1 MTSIAKIMM
10 TIPQFVGEPS
20 IVAYVYDMYKTLH
33 SVFVISYSPA
43 LSAIELFQGELNAL
57 SIACNEQQKE
67 LRVLQKLMNSQM
79 DRSNAISMQEDIV
92 HQELNSLEIE
102 AHNFEEESHLVIHR
116 CNAIEDEIAAMSSV
130 KLLSIPFKIRI
141 NDKGDDSVHNL
152 GRYPTINNL
161 RLAYR
166 INEKAGLHRAEINAA
181 FFHAAQLM
189 AFTLGL
195 YPRLNSIVIR
205 IIPIHP
211 CAKILV
217 NLPEGQTVHNLG
229 FDTSSSGGTSQSNHV
244 PTQSITL
251 FLALLSEVTSYIL
264 TERRQRKAVEEP
276 PFIMTELSIDDV
288 DVTSLEDS
296 NTPAWSSVVFCIAA
310 NLRWL
315 SSEVEI
321 IR

>member
-1 MTSIAKIMM
+1 
-10 TIPQFVGEPS
+10 
-20 IVAYVYDMYKTLH
+20 
-33 SVFVISYSPA
+33 
-43 LSAIELFQGELNAL
+43 
-57 SIACNEQQKE
+57 
-67 LRVLQKLMNSQM
+67 MNSQM
-79 DRSNAISMQEDIV
+79 DRSNAISAQEDIV

-116 CNAIEDEIAAMSSV
+116 CNAVEDEIAAMSSV

-141 NDKGDDSVHNL
+141 NDGGDDSVHNL

-229 FDTSSSGGTSQSNHV
+229 FDTSSGGTAQSNHV

-321 IR
+321 IG

>member
-10 TIPQFVGEPS
+10 TILQFVGEPF
-20 IVAYVYDMYKTLH
+20 IVAYVYDMYKTLY
-33 SVFVISYSPA
+33 SVFVISYSPS

-79 DRSNAISMQEDIV
+79 DRSNAISAQEDIV

-116 CNAIEDEIAAMSSV
+116 CNAVEDEIAAMSRV

-141 NDKGDDSVHNL
+141 NDGGNDSVHNL

-195 YPRLNSIVIR
+195 YPRLNSIVVR

-229 FDTSSSGGTSQSNHV
+229 FDTSSGGTAQSNHV

-264 TERRQRKAVEEP
+264 TERRQRKAVDEP

-321 IR
+321 IG